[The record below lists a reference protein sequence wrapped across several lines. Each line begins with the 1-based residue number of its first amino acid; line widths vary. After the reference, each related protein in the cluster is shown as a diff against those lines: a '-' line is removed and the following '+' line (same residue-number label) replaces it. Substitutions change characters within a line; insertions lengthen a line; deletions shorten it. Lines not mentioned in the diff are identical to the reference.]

1 MKNSKLLTSVALF
14 PLLGSVSTVV
24 AMDHQSLQTP
34 GFRQNQGGFRGCLYS
49 LFESDNEEPP
59 ATAEN
64 SSDAPLSQDFLAQ
77 LNVEINYEQCCN
89 SQKSFCN
96 SLIKQNQ
103 ILVQGMHMLN
113 ATCQQLQT
121 NNQKLQSQITGLL
134 TTVGSLQSQINSI
147 NAPTYD
153 FSQFATKEE
162 FSELGRRVKANEEE
176 IERVCEQ
183 HWDLALDAIPFMESV
198 CQWQNE
204 INYCKRGASDDLR
217 FACTQARH
225 YHSEKKSQQLPT
237 FPQRPPAAR
246 LMSSTILPRM
256 EIPATNSTSDDSS
269 PRSLSANPPTT
280 GLFISDKLR
289 AQAEAKR
296 RARFRKLMQRCFT
309 KPWTE
314 EEVTLLKQ
322 KYQEYGPHWAEI
334 SKFFVNRSDNNIKNK
349 WREIQRSLKE

>member
-1 MKNSKLLTSVALF
+1 MKNSKPLTSVALF

-24 AMDHQSLQTP
+24 AMNQSFQTP
-34 GFRQNQGGFRGCLYS
+34 GFSQNQGGFRGCLYS
-49 LFESDNEEPP
+49 LFESDNEELP

-64 SSDAPLSQDFLAQ
+64 SSAAPLSQDFLAQ
-77 LNVEINYEQCCN
+77 LNVDVNYDQCCN
-89 SQKSFCN
+89 SQKSFFD

-103 ILVQGMHMLN
+103 ILVQGMHTLN

-134 TTVGSLQSQINSI
+134 TTVGSLQSQIISI

-162 FSELGRRVKANEEE
+162 FSELEGRVEANKEE

-183 HWDLALDAIPFMESV
+183 HWDLALDAIPFMESSS
-198 CQWQNE
+198 QWQDEMNDW
-204 INYCKRGASDDLR
+204 KRGASDDLR

-225 YHSEKKSQQLPT
+225 YLSEKKSQQLPT
-237 FPQRPPAAR
+237 FTQRPPAVR
-246 LMSSTILPRM
+246 PMSSTILPRM
-256 EIPATNSTSDDSS
+256 EIPTTNSTSNDSS
-269 PRSLSANPPTT
+269 PRSGSANPSTT
-280 GLFISDKLR
+280 GLFMSDELR
-289 AQAEAKR
+289 AQAQAKR
-296 RARFRKLMQRCFT
+296 RAREKRYMRKCFP

-322 KYQEYGPHWAEI
+322 KYQECGPHWAVI
-334 SKFFVNRSDNNIKNK
+334 SKFFVNRSDINIKNK